1 MVDYDVL
8 SSLIFPANIEL
19 KMNKTR
25 SLKSGEI
32 NKDWYVANAEGK
44 TLGRFASE
52 VSKILRGKH
61 KPTFTPNMDMGDF
74 VVVVN
79 ADKVSVSGNKD
90 SQKTYFK
97 HSEYIGSSTFTKLDH
112 LRKTHPE
119 RIVEKAVWG
128 MLPKNKLGRS
138 IIKHLKVY
146 SGPEHP
152 HMAQQP
158 KVLDI

>member
-8 SSLIFPANIEL
+8 SNLIFPANIGPI
-19 KMNKTR
+19 MNKTR

-32 NKDWYVANAEGK
+32 NKDWYIANAEGK

-52 VSKILRGKH
+52 VAKILRGKH

-79 ADKVSVSGNKD
+79 ADKVSVSGKKD

-146 SGPEHP
+146 SGSEHP

>member
-8 SSLIFPANIEL
+8 TSLIFPANIEL

-90 SQKTYFK
+90 FQKTYFK

>member
-8 SSLIFPANIEL
+8 PSLIFPANIEL

-52 VSKILRGKH
+52 VAKILRGKH

-79 ADKVSVSGNKD
+79 ADKVSVSGKKD
-90 SQKTYFK
+90 FKKTYFK
-97 HSEYIGSSTFTKLDH
+97 HSEYIGSSTFTKLED

>member
-1 MVDYDVL
+1 MKTEYIKEKDIDKQWYLVD
-8 SSLIFPANIEL
+8 
-19 KMNKTR
+19 
-25 SLKSGEI
+25 
-32 NKDWYVANAEGK
+32 AENR
-44 TLGRFASE
+44 TLGRLS
-52 VSKILRGKH
+52 SKVAQILRGKG
-61 KPTFTPNMDMGDF
+61 KVNFTPHMDMGDF

-79 ADKVSVSGNKD
+79 ADKVSVSGKKD